1 MRLAGNSG
9 ADTTVSVIIPCYNV
23 RDYVGA
29 TLDSLLSQ
37 THPLWTAIIV
47 DDGSTDGTAE
57 LVRDYSDSR
66 IRLVRQANQG
76 VSAARNHGVS
86 LAGGEAILFLDAD
99 DWLAPD
105 ALARMTA
112 CLASGSARAAY
123 GAFCFVTED
132 GSRIVSRKPG
142 PFPDGDIIER
152 LLVENLFANGGHL
165 LIRASAVREIGLFRA
180 DLRFGEDWEYWCR
193 LAASGAIAT
202 VPGGEPLLYV
212 RQRGTGAYLRMATDP
227 DAFGPCTAAIF
238 ANPALVAR
246 FGAGRMP
253 GLRRRT
259 EAENG
264 WIVGRELI
272 RHGRR
277 PAGLRALRHSLF
289 RRPLPRRAILLLIAH
304 LLPLLPAPVAGRVAG
319 PFRPYAGRP
328 A

>member
-1 MRLAGNSG
+1 M
-9 ADTTVSVIIPCYNV
+9 TVSVIIPCHNV

-29 TLDSLLSQ
+29 TLNSLLAQ
-37 THPLWTAIIV
+37 THPLWTAIVI
-47 DDGSTDGTAE
+47 DDGSTDGTAD
-57 LVRDYSDSR
+57 LVRDYMDPR

-76 VSAARNHGVS
+76 VSAARNHGIA

-99 DWLAPD
+99 DWLAAD

-112 CLASGSARAAY
+112 CLETGSAQAAY

-132 GSRIVSRKPG
+132 GSRVVATKPG
-142 PFPDGDIIER
+142 PFPAGDIIER

-165 LIRASAVREIGLFRA
+165 LIRASAIRQVGLFRA

-193 LAASGAIAT
+193 LAASGPIAT
-202 VPGGEPLLYV
+202 VPGAEPLLFV

-238 ANPALVAR
+238 GNPALVAR
-246 FGAGRMP
+246 FGTARVP
-253 GLRRRT
+253 ALRRRT
-259 EAENG
+259 DAENG

-277 PAGLRALRHSLF
+277 HPGLRALRRSF
-289 RRPLPRRAILLLIAH
+289 GRRPLARRAVLLLIAH
-304 LLPLLPAPVAGRVAG
+304 LLPLLPPIAARRIAG
-319 PFRPYAGRP
+319 PFRPYAG
-328 A
+328 

>member
-1 MRLAGNSG
+1 M
-9 ADTTVSVIIPCYNV
+9 TVSIIVPCYNV

-29 TLDSLLSQ
+29 TLNSLLAQ
-37 THPLWTAIIV
+37 THPHWNAIVI

-57 LVRDYSDSR
+57 LVRGYADPR

-76 VSAARNHGVS
+76 VSAARNHGVA
-86 LAGGEAILFLDAD
+86 LAGGESILFLDAD

-112 CLASGSARAAY
+112 ALAASLAHAVY

-132 GSRIVSRKPG
+132 GSQVVARKPG
-142 PFPDGDIIER
+142 PFPNGDIIER

-165 LIRASAVREIGLFRA
+165 LIRAGAIREIGMFRA

-202 VPGGEPLLYV
+202 VPGAEPLLYV

-246 FGAGRMP
+246 FGQDRVPA
-253 GLRRRT
+253 LRRRT
-259 EAENG
+259 DAENG

-272 RHGRR
+272 RHGR
-277 PAGLRALRHSLF
+277 PVPGLRALRRSF
-289 RRPLPRRAILLLIAH
+289 VRRPMVKRAVLLLIAH
-304 LLPLLPAPVAGRVAG
+304 LLPLLPAVAARRFAG

-328 A
+328 TQ